1 MEFSIGLI
9 RFLRFS
15 NVAMAFE
22 RLDDD
27 EEGKPL
33 FVAAD
38 VCRVLEIG
46 NPSDAVSRLDADDR
60 TLVSIEG
67 ASNGKGMS
75 DWG

>member
-1 MEFSIGLI
+1 MNELQIFENPEFGEI
-9 RFLRFS
+9 RVTI
-15 NVAMAFE
+15 NE
-22 RLDDD
+22 DG
-27 EEGKPL
+27 EPL